1 MAKKT
6 AAEYPAFNEQYD
18 IEEVG
23 DMIKNKKHNL
33 EMNTFVTISG
43 IRGKQFNKEIFVT
56 VMKFKDLRDFVETFK
71 DVQRNIIVSKVNK
84 VKNYVLSGLG
94 KEKPMRFFPAVTAT
108 ARGNIFYS
116 EEDNR
121 LAIDTSNSKLSLNDG
136 QHRWMGTLEAIRNL
150 EGRINRSKDEMEKEE
165 LKKLLSE
172 LNEMVMPFTIFN
184 NLTIEEERQLFS
196 DSNNLAQRPSRSATI
211 RLAQT
216 DLFARMSKDLAEGN
230 KYMKH
235 YGVEMDK
242 ASIYGKDNKNTIL
255 LTTIYASIK
264 TLLGRRLDEG
274 TYELSKNYLNDTF
287 NNMFHMLPPDINN
300 RGVYI
305 TDQSYTIKGITK
317 FISDYR
323 TKGLS
328 DDVIFETL
336 KKVNWLADIN
346 YWKQYGAMTS
356 KKGKLVFGGSGD
368 HGRYA
373 VFHALEDNL
382 PIGSRQLELID

>member
-1 MAKKT
+1 MAKKNT
-6 AAEYPAFNEQYD
+6 AEYPAFNEKYD
-18 IEEVG
+18 IDEVG
-23 DMIKNKKHNL
+23 EMLKNKQHNL
-33 EMNTFVTISG
+33 EMNTFATISG

-56 VMKFKDLRDFVETFK
+56 VMKFKDLRDFVDTFK
-71 DVQRNIIVSKVNK
+71 DVQRNIIISKVNS
-84 VKNYVLSGLG
+84 VKNYVLSGLD
-94 KEKPMRFFPAVTAT
+94 KKTPMRFFPAVTAT

-121 LAIDTSNSKLSLNDG
+121 LAIDTRNSKLSLNDG
-136 QHRWMGTLEAIRNL
+136 QHRWMGTLEAIRTL
-150 EGRINRSKDEMEKEE
+150 EGRINRSKDEMEKAK
-165 LKKLLSE
+165 LKELLSE

-216 DLFARMSKDLAEGN
+216 DLFARMSRDIAVEN

-242 ASIYGKDNKNTIL
+242 ASIFGKDNKNTIL
-255 LTTIYASIK
+255 LKTIYDSVK
-264 TLLGRRLDEG
+264 TFLGRKLDED
-274 TYELSKNYLNDTF
+274 TYNVSKKYVNNTF
-287 NNMFHMLPPDINN
+287 DNMFQMLPPDINN
-300 RGVYI
+300 SGIYI
-305 TDQSYTIKGITK
+305 TDQAYAIKGITK

-323 TKGLS
+323 TKGFNEK
-328 DDVIFETL
+328 VIFEAVG
-336 KKVNWLADIN
+336 KVNWLADIN

-356 KKGKLVFGGSGD
+356 KRGKLVFGGSGD

-382 PIGSRQLELID
+382 PNESKQLELIQ